1 MEMAAMLAC
10 SRFFDVTVGLA
21 CLLAGAGTSWAQTA
35 TEKPVTLSPQETAAK
50 AVVLEERR
58 ESVAVYPAGL
68 AGGALT
74 SASITARQDEKRDQL
89 QGALPPFPYPLC
101 QLALI

>member
-74 SASITARQDEKRDQL
+74 SASITPRPGEKKGQP
-89 QGALPPFPYPLC
+89 QVAVPPFASPLA
-101 QLALI
+101 QV